1 MLPGCRCIRPII
13 GRVGRPGSLS
23 DEGAELMRRTGMV
36 LSAALILFA
45 ACTVTPSA
53 PLERSPLT
61 PSVAATTT
69 PPAEDQR
76 FAQQREQMV
85 VKTIKNRGITDEGVL
100 RAMENVPRHQFV
112 PEDQQNQAYGDYPLP
127 IGFGQTISQPYIVA
141 MMTELLELEEGDK
154 VLEVGTGSGYQA
166 AVLAELPGVEV
177 YTIEIIP
184 ELARRAEETLD
195 SLGYEDVRCR
205 QGDGYYGWPEHA
217 PFDGIIVTAAPDH
230 VPQPLREQLA
240 VGGRMVIPIG
250 PRGGYQ
256 TLWRFV
262 KQPDGEMKA
271 YNEGGVAFVPFTGKG
286 IQENEGEEE

>member
-1 MLPGCRCIRPII
+1 
-13 GRVGRPGSLS
+13 
-23 DEGAELMRRTGMV
+23 MRRFGVT
-36 LSAALILFA
+36 LSLAILLLA
-45 ACTVTPSA
+45 ACTGTPAGPPGRSTPTPSPGPTA
-53 PLERSPLT
+53 IPSER
-61 PSVAATTT
+61 
-69 PPAEDQR
+69 EQR

-85 VKTIKNRGITDEGVL
+85 VKTIKNRGITDEDVL
-100 RAMENVPRHQFV
+100 RAMENVPRHLFV
-112 PEDQQNQAYGDYPLP
+112 PEEQRPQAYGDYPLP

-177 YTIEIIP
+177 YTLEIVP

-195 SLGYEDVRCR
+195 ELGYTDVHCK

-217 PFDGIIVTAAPDH
+217 PFEGIIVTAAPDH
-230 VPQPLREQLA
+230 VPQPLTEQLA
-240 VGGRMVIPIG
+240 INGRMVIPIG

-256 TLWRFV
+256 TLWKFV

-271 YNEGGVAFVPFTGKG
+271 YNKGGVAFVPFTGQG
-286 IQENEGEEE
+286 IRGTEEGGGWPP

>member
-1 MLPGCRCIRPII
+1 
-13 GRVGRPGSLS
+13 
-23 DEGAELMRRTGMV
+23 MRRIGV
-36 LSAALILFA
+36 ISSAALILLA
-45 ACTVTPSA
+45 ACTITTPTPSQ
-53 PLERSPLT
+53 SPTPT
-61 PSVAATTT
+61 PSDRTAAT
-69 PPAEDQR
+69 PAREEQR

-85 VKTIKNRGITDEGVL
+85 VKTIKNRGVTDEDVL
-100 RAMENVPRHQFV
+100 QAMENVPRHLFV
-112 PEDQQNQAYGDYPLP
+112 PEDQRGQAYGDYPLP

-141 MMTELLELEEGDK
+141 LMTELLELEEGDK

-166 AVLAELPGVEV
+166 AVLAELDGVEV

-184 ELARRAEETLD
+184 ELAQRAEETLD
-195 SLGYEDVRCR
+195 SVGYTNVHCK

-217 PFDGIIVTAAPDH
+217 PFDAIIVTAAPDH

-256 TLWRFV
+256 TLWKFV

-271 YNEGGVAFVPFTGKG
+271 YNEGGVAFVPFTGTG
-286 IQENEGEEE
+286 IREGEDGGG

>member
-1 MLPGCRCIRPII
+1 
-13 GRVGRPGSLS
+13 V
-23 DEGAELMRRTGMV
+23 RRLGMV
-36 LSAALILFA
+36 SSVMLIGTA
-45 ACTVTPSA
+45 ACTWTAGPKTPVTDAPMTPSGEA
-53 PLERSPLT
+53 
-61 PSVAATTT
+61 
-69 PPAEDQR
+69 QR
-76 FAQQREQMV
+76 FVQQREEMV
-85 VKTIKNRGITDEGVL
+85 VKTIKNRGIEDEDVL
-100 RAMENVPRHQFV
+100 RAMEEVPRHLFV
-112 PEDQQNQAYGDYPLP
+112 PEDQQSQAYGDYPLP

-141 MMTELLELEEGDK
+141 MMTELLELEEGDR

-177 YTIEIIP
+177 YTVEIVP
-184 ELARRAEETLD
+184 ALAERAKETLD
-195 SLGYEDVRCR
+195 ELGYDNVHCKE
-205 QGDGYYGWPEHA
+205 GDGYYGWPEHA

-256 TLWRFV
+256 TLWQFV

-286 IQENEGEEE
+286 MRGNEEGGGWPP

>member
-1 MLPGCRCIRPII
+1 
-13 GRVGRPGSLS
+13 
-23 DEGAELMRRTGMV
+23 MRRVSVICTLAVITLVSCGVAQPDLSQRSTGPP
-36 LSAALILFA
+36 
-45 ACTVTPSA
+45 PS
-53 PLERSPLT
+53 T
-61 PSVAATTT
+61 TSV
-69 PPAEDQR
+69 PPQNKKV

-85 VKTIKNRGITDEGVL
+85 VNTIRNRGISDEDVL
-100 RAMENVPRHQFV
+100 EAMERVPRHLFV
-112 PEDQQNQAYGDYPLP
+112 PEEQQNRAYGDYPLP

-166 AVLAELPGVEV
+166 AILAELPGVDV
-177 YTIEIIP
+177 YTLEIIP
-184 ELARRAEETLD
+184 ELAQRAEEKLE
-195 SLGYEDVRCR
+195 SLGYTDVHCK

-217 PFDGIIVTAAPDH
+217 PFDAIIVTAAPDH

-256 TLWRFV
+256 TLWKFV

-271 YNEGGVAFVPFTGKG
+271 HNMGGVAFVPFTGGGTQKN
-286 IQENEGEEE
+286 QEGGGPLP